1 MIKIKI
7 KCFSQVR
14 YAMGKDEIIMDIEV
28 GSTTSDL
35 ESFII
40 EKVEGKL
47 DNISLRVAVNQK
59 YVQGSIE
66 LKDGDEVAFIPPVQG
81 G

>member
-14 YAMGKDEIIMDIEV
+14 YAMGKDEIIMDIED

>member
-7 KCFSQVR
+7 KCFSQVK
-14 YAMGKDEIIMDIEV
+14 YAMGKDEIIIDIEG

-40 EKVEGKL
+40 KKVEGKL
-47 DNISLRVAVNQK
+47 DNVSLRVAVNQK
-59 YVQGSIE
+59 YVQGSVE

>member
-14 YAMGKDEIIMDIEV
+14 YAMGKDEIVMDIED

>member
-14 YAMGKDEIIMDIEV
+14 YAMGKDEIIIDIED